1 MARPDSQTP
10 FHAALSGPWPAR
22 STERPARKHLLQHP
36 SNTPSVLSVVVS
48 LQQLSAVHS
57 LPQPVCYR
65 SKYVLL
71 RPASLRSSVCR
82 WRIHALTSDCPP
94 RYRRT
99 RPMRTAPFSVNGR
112 ARSPRGAT
120 PTTCSARSHVL
131 RRPGPPCIRTVAWT
145 VPEAQG
151 SLPPRRHARLAR
163 TRSTC

>member
-36 SNTPSVLSVVVS
+36 SNTPSVLSVVVPS
-48 LQQLSAVHS
+48 LQQLSAAACV
-57 LPQPVCYR
+57 LQEQVC
-65 SKYVLL
+65 LQ

-131 RRPGPPCIRTVAWT
+131 RRPGPPCIRTVAWA

-151 SLPPRRHARLAR
+151 SLPLRRHALLAR
-163 TRSTC
+163 TRGTC